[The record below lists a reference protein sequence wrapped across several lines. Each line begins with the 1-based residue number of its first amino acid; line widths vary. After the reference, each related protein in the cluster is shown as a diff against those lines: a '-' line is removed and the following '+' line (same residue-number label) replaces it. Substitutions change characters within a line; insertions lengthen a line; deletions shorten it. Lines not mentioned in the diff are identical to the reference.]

1 MRTGPAGVACRSLP
15 HKARSW
21 QAKAIHEA
29 AEAPDEPPRT
39 DATTEMGTRQAVFES
54 PCPGNTIDPL
64 LVSLLLSLALLRPPS
79 PSLAWLASLA
89 FFASFVAF
97 GSCAFLTSLASV
109 VSFTCFASFSPA
121 AARRPRT
128 STKRPICA
136 PQIPSSWCAAVP
148 APISEVPYFGT
159 SLPFNIISTGTIG
172 NSLVS
177 YYVWAHDKH
186 TSSRIRRSLQLNLLV
201 VIILVQGVA
210 MFSCYLQWKVYHTIT
225 WDTLVKYNTIIGLG
239 LVAPEARDASAC
251 RGRVLLGVV
260 VGW

>member
-1 MRTGPAGVACRSLP
+1 M
-15 HKARSW
+15 
-21 QAKAIHEA
+21 
-29 AEAPDEPPRT
+29 
-39 DATTEMGTRQAVFES
+39 
-54 PCPGNTIDPL
+54 
-64 LVSLLLSLALLRPPS
+64 
-79 PSLAWLASLA
+79 
-89 FFASFVAF
+89 
-97 GSCAFLTSLASV
+97 
-109 VSFTCFASFSPA
+109 
-121 AARRPRT
+121 
-128 STKRPICA
+128 
-136 PQIPSSWCAAVP
+136 
-148 APISEVPYFGT
+148 
-159 SLPFNIISTGTIG
+159 
-172 NSLVS
+172 VS